1 VGNEFAAVQAIWLRE
16 FKVFQ
21 REKSRVV
28 SSVASPLFWLVLF
41 GAGFGSRVDIS
52 DVAAPGLSYTA
63 FIFPGLLFMTVLFSS
78 MFFGMYI
85 VWDRKLDFLKEVL
98 AAPVSRPS
106 IFIGKVL
113 GGTTDALMQAVLLM
127 VVGALLLP
135 LLGPFPG
142 LNPVGALVALA
153 VVFLIAVS
161 IASLG
166 LGIGTMFESFE
177 GFQVVVSFVMFPL
190 FFLSGALYP
199 VSGPETPSYVLVLQ
213 QVNPLTYAV
222 DLLRFLLLGVGQI
235 SPWLDASVLVG
246 FTLAMVAFGT
256 FMFQRMK

>member
-1 VGNEFAAVQAIWLRE
+1 MGNEFAAVQAVWLRE

-28 SSVASPLFWLVLF
+28 SSVVSPLFWLVLF
-41 GAGFGSRVDIS
+41 GAGLGGFVE
-52 DVAAPGLSYTA
+52 GLPAGLTYTA

-106 IFIGKVL
+106 IFLGKVL
-113 GGTTDALMQAVLLM
+113 GGTTDALAQSLLLILL
-127 VVGALLLP
+127 GALVLP
-135 LLGPFPG
+135 FLSPGFPG
-142 LNPVGALVALA
+142 LSPVGMLLSLPVI
-153 VVFLIAVS
+153 FLIAVS

-177 GFQVVVSFVMFPL
+177 GFQVVVSFVIFPL

-199 VSGPETPSYVLVLQ
+199 LTGLPSWLTVVTT
-213 QVNPLTYAV
+213 VNPLSYAV
-222 DLLRFLLLGVGQI
+222 DLLRYLLLGAGTVNPLFSFGM
-235 SPWLDASVLVG
+235 LVG
-246 FTLAMVAFGT
+246 FTALMLGFGT

>member
-1 VGNEFAAVQAIWLRE
+1 MGNEFAAVQAIWLRE

-28 SSVASPLFWLVLF
+28 SSVASPLFWLILF
-41 GAGFGSRVDIS
+41 GAGFGSRVELGDI
-52 DVAAPGLSYTA
+52 AGGLSYTA
-63 FIFPGLLFMTVLFSS
+63 FIFPGMLFMTVLFTS

-106 IFIGKVL
+106 IFLGKVL
-113 GGTTDALMQAVLLM
+113 GGTTDALMQGVLLM
-127 VVGALLLP
+127 VIGALLLP
-135 LLGPFPG
+135 FLGPFPG
-142 LNPVGALVALA
+142 INPVGAVLALG
-153 VVFLIAVS
+153 VVFLIAVA

-177 GFQVVVSFVMFPL
+177 GFQVVMSFVVFPL

-199 VSGPETPSYVLVLQ
+199 VSGPGTPAYVEALQ
-213 QVNPLTYAV
+213 TANPLTYAV
-222 DLLRFLLLGVGQI
+222 DLLRYLLLGVGQT
-235 SPWLDASVLVG
+235 SPLVDLGVLLG
-246 FTLAMVAFGT
+246 FTAAMLAFGT
-256 FMFQRMK
+256 VMFQRMK